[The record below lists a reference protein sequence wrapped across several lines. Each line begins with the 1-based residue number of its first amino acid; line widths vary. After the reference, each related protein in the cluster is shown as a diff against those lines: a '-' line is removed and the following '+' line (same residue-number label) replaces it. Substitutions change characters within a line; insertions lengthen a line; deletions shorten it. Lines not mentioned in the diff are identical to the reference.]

1 MNTRD
6 DDMSHF
12 NSSPPTSAA
21 TQSLDP
27 LVVRVREAALAMQR
41 KDWEQGMMAQVF
53 LEAGE
58 GDRVAQ
64 LARAALI
71 YRGDEGKIAT
81 LGNSGGLIDCAMLGE
96 PLWRAAQATGEAALQ
111 EAEAHLRRYILERA
125 PRAPD
130 GTLYHAAQQ
139 RWVDSFHCAPPYLA
153 TVGEHD
159 EAIRQIEG
167 LRQHLWNAEAR
178 LYSHIWDDK
187 AQGFENPAFWG
198 VGNGWAAAGLTRVIG
213 ALPAHRQP
221 DRERLI
227 RYLRE
232 LLDGCLALQ
241 RPDGL
246 FHNVLDR
253 PDSFVETNAA
263 QMLAYSI
270 YSGMRGG
277 WLGQGYREAAA
288 RMRHAARAQVD
299 ALGFVQGVCGAP
311 GFNAPGVAPEGQAFF
326 LLMELAAG
334 EQTPRS
340 PEAFRHL
347 CP

>member
-1 MNTRD
+1 MR
-6 DDMSHF
+6 HF
-12 NSSPPTSAA
+12 NSPPTSAV
-21 TQSLDP
+21 TPRLDP

-41 KDWEQGMMAQVF
+41 KDWEQGVMAQVF

-58 GDRVAQ
+58 GSRVAQ
-64 LARAALI
+64 LVRAALI
-71 YRGDEGKIAT
+71 YKGGEGTIAT

-96 PLWRAAQATGEAALQ
+96 ALWRAAQATGEAALQ

-125 PRAPD
+125 RRAPD

-153 TVGEHD
+153 AVGEHD
-159 EAIRQIEG
+159 EAIRQVEG
-167 LRQHLWNAEAR
+167 LRLYLWNAKAR
-178 LYSHIWDDK
+178 LYSHIWDDE
-187 AQGFENPAFWG
+187 AQRFENPAFWG

-221 DRERLI
+221 DRERLTT
-227 RYLRE
+227 YLRE
-232 LLDGCLALQ
+232 LLDGCLAFQ

-263 QMLAYSI
+263 QMLAYAI
-270 YSGMRGG
+270 YSGLRGG
-277 WLGQGYREAAA
+277 WLGPSYREAAD
-288 RMRHAARAQVD
+288 RMRRAARAQVD

-311 GFNAPGVAPEGQAFF
+311 SFDAPGVAPEGQAFF
-326 LLMELAAG
+326 LLMESAAERQAP
-334 EQTPRS
+334 EQP
-340 PEAFRHL
+340 
-347 CP
+347 